1 MTNVTSNVAWLF
13 GFSCRELPF
22 SAIDDDDND
31 DDDDDNDAAMTDS
44 LRIHLQ
50 NFEEV
55 AFPYGRA
62 N

>member
-1 MTNVTSNVAWLF
+1 MTYVTSNVAWLF
-13 GFSCRELPF
+13 GVSCLELPF
-22 SAIDDDDND
+22 SAIDDDDD
-31 DDDDDNDAAMTDS
+31 DDDDDDAMTDS